1 MKFTKEI
8 FDRVLRGAYSTSA
21 DEQGRLHTVRFT
33 DKQKEVISKRCPN
46 NVYQQPG
53 MRLDFYTDAES
64 IAMAFEYTHF
74 TSRIFMSVDIY
85 EDGVMT
91 YSYTENNAF
100 DAHRGGFEFAF
111 EKKGRRRVTIYL
123 PFSLE
128 LVFTNIELKG
138 ESFVEP
144 YNNYQGFVYMI
155 GDSITHG
162 ADSER
167 TSQSYA
173 NIALRRLDLDVINQ
187 GVGGYVFC
195 ADSLDP
201 ELFAGRKQPDAIT
214 VAYGTNDWAG
224 KEKEAFCRDID
235 EFFVRL
241 REIYPSIPVL
251 VITPVFRAGHY
262 NVTKVGT
269 FSFAREYIT
278 ESAKKYENTY
288 VLDGDKLVPHI
299 YDYFR
304 DVRLHPNDAGFAT
317 FGQGVADALSE
328 ILGIRP
334 RTYFI

>member
-1 MKFTKEI
+1 MKFSKEI
-8 FDRVLRGAYSTSA
+8 LDSVLRGAYATFE

-33 DKQKEVISKRCPN
+33 DRQKEIISKRCPN

-53 MRLDFYTDAES
+53 MRLDFYTDAQS
-64 IAMAFEYTHF
+64 IAMAFDYTHF

-91 YSYTENNAF
+91 CSYTEKNAF
-100 DAHRGGFEFAF
+100 DAHSGGFEFAF
-111 EKKGRRRVTIYL
+111 EKKGRRRVTVYL

-128 LVFTNIELKG
+128 LVFKNIELKG
-138 ESFVEP
+138 ESFLEP
-144 YNNYQGFVYMI
+144 YTDHSGFVYMI

-162 ADSER
+162 ADCER

-173 NIALRRLDLDVINQ
+173 NIVLRRLDLDGINQ

-201 ELFAGRKQPDAIT
+201 ALFEGKKQPDAIT

-224 KEKEAFCRDID
+224 KEKDAFCRDID
-235 EFFVRL
+235 EFFARL
-241 REIYPSIPVL
+241 RELYPGIPVL

-262 NVTKVGT
+262 VTTKVGS
-269 FSFAREYIT
+269 FGFAREYIA
-278 ESAKKYENTY
+278 ESAKKHEGFY
-288 VLDGDKLVPHI
+288 VLDGDKLVPHL

-304 DVRLHPNDAGFAT
+304 DVRLHPNDAGFAV

-334 RTYFI
+334 KTFFI